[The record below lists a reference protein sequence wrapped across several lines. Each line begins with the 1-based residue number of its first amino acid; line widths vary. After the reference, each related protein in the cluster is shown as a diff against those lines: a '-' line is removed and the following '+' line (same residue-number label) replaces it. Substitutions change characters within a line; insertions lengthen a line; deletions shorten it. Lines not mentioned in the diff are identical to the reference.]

1 MKLKTLLELGNKNYD
16 LLSEESKK
24 VNQLLNVFDTLGVL
38 PDIDLD
44 ENKMTEAPSNKISN
58 VEELHNKKCG
68 KFSIQVLT
76 SMKGEEDTT
85 ISVIVYA
92 YFEGLKR
99 EMEVYNVD
107 INEKNTFE
115 TVVKDLKTFGFNFEV
130 EDKIHT
136 ITYKDKEIG
145 KLVGIIRYNS
155 KERLETKLGKFKYI
169 NLADMFRTFNKD
181 IDKFN
186 KTLSDLFDNS
196 LEIIYS

>member
-24 VNQLLNVFDTLGVL
+24 VNQLLNIFDTLGVL

-44 ENKMTEAPSNKISN
+44 ENKMTEAPSNKISS

-76 SMKGEEDTT
+76 SMKGEEDTIT
-85 ISVIVYA
+85 SIMVYA

-107 INEKNTFE
+107 INEKNTLE
-115 TVVKDLKTFGFNFEV
+115 TIVKDLKTFGFNFEV

-136 ITYKDKEIG
+136 ITYKDKETG
-145 KLVGIIRYNS
+145 KLVGIIKYNS
-155 KERLETKLGKFKYI
+155 KERLETKLGKYKYV
-169 NLADMFRTFNKD
+169 NLADMFREHDKD
-181 IDKFN
+181 ITKFN
-186 KTLSDLFDNS
+186 ETLKLIFPN
-196 LEIIYS
+196 LEINIE